1 LKTCTKCL
9 CEKPESEF
17 YRFYPNSLSDKRLRP
32 RCKDC
37 LYEQTK
43 RWDAANRDKRKKISK
58 RYYDANVDAMRER
71 SRQYSQLETTKAKER
86 DRRAKNPEPYREHY
100 RKWLAENGEVA
111 RAASQ
116 RWKEENRERTRELS
130 RKSAADWK
138 RNNRAKAQANEAAR
152 EAKKRQAMPPWAD
165 RKAMERF
172 YEEASRLT
180 KETGILHH
188 VDHIV
193 PLNHPMV
200 CGLHCE
206 LNLQVLPAFDNI
218 SKGNRRWPGMWPDE

>member
-17 YRFYPNSLSDKRLRP
+17 YRRYPKSRSDKSLRP

-43 RWDAANRDKRKKISK
+43 RWDAANQDKRKQISK
-58 RYYDANVDAMRER
+58 RYHDANLEALRER
-71 SRQYSQLETTKAKER
+71 SRQYNHLETTKVRRKAL
-86 DRRAKNPEPYREHY
+86 RAKNPEPQRHRY
-100 RKWLAENGEVA
+100 RKWLEENRDIA
-111 RAASQ
+111 KAASQ
-116 RWKEENRERTRELS
+116 RWKDENRERSRELS
-130 RKSAADWK
+130 RQSAANWK

-152 EAKKRQAMPPWAD
+152 EAKKRQAMPPWAN
-165 RKAMERF
+165 RKTMEKF
-172 YEEASRLT
+172 YEEAHRLT
-180 KETGILHH
+180 KETGTLHH

-193 PLNHPMV
+193 PLNHPLV

-206 LNLQVLPAFDNI
+206 FNLQVLSAFDNI
-218 SKGNRRWPGMWPDE
+218 SKGNRRWPGMWPE